1 MRDAIGVLEDSV
13 SDVVYE
19 LKELRELKDELERKI
34 EGLKNEIDNLN
45 RLVKDQDRE
54 IGATIAQLE

>member
-34 EGLKNEIDNLN
+34 EGLENEIDNLN